1 MSFPENS
8 RTDQTSEQVKVDS
21 RDKNLKLDFF
31 PLLCGAGGKKRGESY
46 SKKSKPIL
54 IFSH

>member
-8 RTDQTSEQVKVDS
+8 RTDQTSEQVKADS

-31 PLLCGAGGKKRGESY
+31 PLLCGAGEKKKEGNL
-46 SKKSKPIL
+46 IL
-54 IFSH
+54 KNQNPY